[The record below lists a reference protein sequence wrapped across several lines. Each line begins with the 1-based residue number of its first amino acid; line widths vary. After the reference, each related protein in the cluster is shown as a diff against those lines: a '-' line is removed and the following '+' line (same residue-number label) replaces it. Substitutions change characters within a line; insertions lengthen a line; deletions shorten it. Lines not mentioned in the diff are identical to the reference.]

1 MPNASLLRE
10 AATQLTDID
19 ERMADLRQERV
30 AVMQGVVQD
39 GWEPKIVREALRRR
53 KRKQF
58 EMFED
63 EVDQVMAA
71 LGE

>member
-10 AATQLTDID
+10 VAAQLTDID
-19 ERMADLRQERV
+19 EQAAALREERV
-30 AVMQGVVQD
+30 VAMQKAAKD
-39 GWEPKIVREALRRR
+39 GWEPKIVREALGRR

>member
-1 MPNASLLRE
+1 MPNATVLRE
-10 AATQLTDID
+10 VAAQLTDID
-19 ERMADLRQERV
+19 EEVAVLRQGRV
-30 AVMQGVVQD
+30 DAMQKAAKD